1 MNTCSFAKFES
12 PTNQAS
18 FLGLRWRREFCTTPV
33 IPRIMCLISG
43 VWSCSKSISNGAL
56 KLELINYVLQT
67 DLHISG
73 AQTLLRLLELPKP
86 RALFCHDIC
95 GVRLSLKA
103 DKSCISALLAVPCMA
118 ELDAARQGRRPA

>member
-18 FLGLRWRREFCTTPV
+18 FLGLHWRREFCTTPV

-56 KLELINYVLQT
+56 KLELINYIVRT

-73 AQTLLRLLELPKP
+73 PK
-86 RALFCHDIC
+86 LFSVSGGTTETKGPI
-95 GVRLSLKA
+95 LS
-103 DKSCISALLAVPCMA
+103 
-118 ELDAARQGRRPA
+118 